1 MAGIGMYGVYYSKAT
16 IADGAVTGY
25 AGVQTMGKA
34 ISASFEPNTPD
45 DNPLYANNA
54 VAENDSSGASGGAL
68 KLTLD
73 RLTQDAAADLY
84 GLTVEDVDVTV
95 GDSPGTQVDGTALK
109 YTGTEQSAP
118 VGVAFIRQNQVDGVR
133 NHEVILYRR
142 VTFSMP
148 ADNAQT
154 MGESIEWQTPEISG
168 TVMGLE
174 GDGSNA
180 WFEQVIFPTQEAAI
194 AYITNYFKAAPGG

>member
-16 IADGAVTGY
+16 IANGVVTGY

-34 ISASFEPNTPD
+34 ISASFEPSTPD

-54 VAENDSSGASGGAL
+54 VAENDSSGASGGTL
-68 KLTLD
+68 TLTLD

-84 GLTVEDVDVTV
+84 GLTVEDVEVTV
-95 GDSPGTQVDGTALK
+95 GETPGTQVEGTALK

-194 AYITNYFKAAPGG
+194 AYITDYFKAAVGG

>member
-16 IADGAVTGY
+16 IANGVVTGY

-54 VAENDSSGASGGAL
+54 VAENDSSGASGGTL
-68 KLTLD
+68 TLTLD
-73 RLTQDAAADLY
+73 RLTQEAAADLY
-84 GLTVEDVDVTV
+84 GLTVEDVEVTV
-95 GDSPGTQVDGTALK
+95 GDTPGTQVEGTALK
-109 YTGTEQSAP
+109 YTGNEQSAP

-142 VTFSMP
+142 ATFSMP
-148 ADNAQT
+148 ADSAQT
-154 MGESIEWQTPEISG
+154 MGESIEWQTPEIEG

-174 GDGSNA
+174 GDGTNA
-180 WFEQVIFPTQEAAI
+180 WFEQVIFPTQEAAV
-194 AYITNYFKAAPGG
+194 AYITNYFKASVGG

>member
-16 IADGAVTGY
+16 IANGVVTGY

-34 ISASFEPNTPD
+34 ISANFEPSTPD

-54 VAENDSSGASGGAL
+54 VGENDSSGASGGTL
-68 KLTLD
+68 TLTLD

-84 GLTVEDVDVTV
+84 GLTVEDVEVTV
-95 GDSPGTQVDGTALK
+95 GETPGTQVEGTALK

-194 AYITNYFKAAPGG
+194 AYITDYFKAAVGG